1 MPTLFDPLTIG
12 DLTIPNRIVMAPLT
26 RSRASEGRVP
36 NDLMRQYYAQRAS
49 AGLILSEATSIVPR
63 GVGYKDTPGLWSPE
77 QVAGW
82 KAITQSVHDAG
93 GRIFAQLWHVGR
105 ISHPDFLGGQ
115 ATVSS
120 SAKAPE
126 GEVRTPSGEKV
137 PYTIPHA
144 LTPREIAETIA
155 AYKTAAQNAQ
165 DAGFDGV
172 EIHGAN
178 GYLPDQFLRDGVNN
192 RTDEYGGP
200 IENRARFLLEA
211 TDAAVSVWGAGRV
224 GVHLSPRSMSPSGPD
239 DSDIGATFGYAAR
252 ELGKRNL
259 AFLFVREKADDNFR
273 YGLDMKK
280 QFGGPY
286 IANENIGYAQAQ
298 ELLDK
303 NEADAVSWGRQF
315 IANPDLPERI
325 KRGGPF
331 NEPNPATFYFNGA
344 TGYTDY
350 PALEK

>member
-12 DLTIPNRIVMAPLT
+12 DLVLPNRIIMAPLT
-26 RSRASEGRVP
+26 RSRASFGRVP
-36 NDLMRQYYAQRAS
+36 NDLMRTYYAQRAS

-77 QVAGW
+77 QTIGW
-82 KAITQSVHDAG
+82 KNVVDGVHQAG

-105 ISHPDFLGGQ
+105 ISHPDFLNGQ
-115 ATVSS
+115 DTVSS

-137 PYTIPHA
+137 PYTTPHA
-144 LTPREIAETIA
+144 LSRAEITETIA
-155 AYKTAAQNAQ
+155 AYKMAAQNAQ
-165 DAGFDGV
+165 EAGFDGV

-178 GYLPDQFLRDGVNN
+178 GYLPDQFLRDGVNS

-200 IENRARFLLEA
+200 VEHRARFLLEA
-211 TDAAVSVWGAGRV
+211 VDAAIAVWGAGRV

-239 DSDIGATFGYAAR
+239 DSDIAQTFGYAAQK
-252 ELGKRNL
+252 LGERNL
-259 AFLFVREKADDNFR
+259 AFLFVREKVDENER
-273 YGLDMKK
+273 YGLHMKEL
-280 QFGGPY
+280 FGGPF
-286 IANENIGYAQAQ
+286 IANEAITYEQAQ

-315 IANPDLPERI
+315 IANPDLPARI
-325 KRGGPF
+325 KQGGPF

-350 PALEK
+350 PTLSD